1 MQKYKASDTR
11 GSVTPV
17 ASSSLDCVLST
28 SGLIAWVVP
37 PSMPGCPASDRPLG
51 SVLDISFHRI
61 KALAAMFLP
70 LISRAAE
77 RLRPPRDPKGGEEK
91 RSQGERGRE
100 VGVKRVRGV
109 YHGGEVLGLGE
120 MRDRLRARGRMQQ
133 G

>member
-70 LISRAAE
+70 LISRAEE
-77 RLRPPRDPKGGEEK
+77 RLRPPRDPKGVK
-91 RSQGERGRE
+91 RRGAKEREGER
-100 VGVKRVRGV
+100 
-109 YHGGEVLGLGE
+109 LG
-120 MRDRLRARGRMQQ
+120 
-133 G
+133 